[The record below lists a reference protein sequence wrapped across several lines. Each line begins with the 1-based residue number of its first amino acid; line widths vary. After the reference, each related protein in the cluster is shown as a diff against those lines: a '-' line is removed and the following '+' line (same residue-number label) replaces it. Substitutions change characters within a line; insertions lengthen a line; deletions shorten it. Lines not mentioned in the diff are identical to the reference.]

1 MKGLC
6 YMGTKGDIRLQDI
19 PKPKILEPTDIIGKT
34 VVTTICG
41 SDLHVVDGALPFI
54 NETAKKTGRGVV
66 LGHEGIVRVEEIG
79 SAVKTVKPGDVVVVS
94 CISSCGSCYNCK
106 RGQTAHCLKCK
117 DFAGWSKGCACIL
130 GAAMD
135 GTQAEYVRVPLA
147 DSSVYK
153 CPKGIPLESL
163 LMLSDI
169 LPTSYEL
176 GVEGNVTEGSTVAVV
191 GCGPIG
197 LSAILSAKSEN
208 PKNIIAIDLDDSRLE
223 VAKKL
228 GANYIV
234 NSGKQNVEEFIA
246 NNVKN
251 GADDLPGVDTAI
263 ECCGLPVTLE
273 LCERLIGVGGT
284 IANVG
289 VHVKPATLFIDDL
302 WIRNF
307 KLTGGLVNTT
317 STRELLEKVKKGL
330 LDPSKLVTHRFKM
343 KDFIK
348 AYEVFSHAAEN
359 KAIKMLIENDY

>member
-1 MKGLC
+1 M
-6 YMGTKGDIRLQDI
+6 
-19 PKPKILEPTDIIGKT
+19 
-34 VVTTICG
+34 TTICG
-41 SDLHVVDGALPFI
+41 SDLHEVDGALPFI